1 MAFCALIV
9 DSFDSVLALTHPVYT
24 VVISIWFCSQ
34 HSLSL
39 NPTAKEHVRAQ
50 QYAKGARQW
59 NQEKE
64 EDQVRFDTRNGPQV
78 FEKPKICQEIQSFQ
92 A

>member
-1 MAFCALIV
+1 MCVILG
-9 DSFDSVLALTHPVYT
+9 FDVAHN
-24 VVISIWFCSQ
+24 III
-34 HSLSL
+34 LSL

-50 QYAKGARQW
+50 QYAKGSRQW
-59 NQEKE
+59 NQEEE

-78 FEKPKICQEIQSFQ
+78 FEKPKICQKVQSFQ